1 MSQDIS
7 KKENAGETRK
17 KLLLGAL
24 MIVFVAV
31 MYFQFFTEE
40 ERPVTPAAAARTT
53 QTAGQGQT
61 PGTTATKRPVQS
73 GQEPER
79 IISQPLDL
87 ASMSGKGSAAA
98 GTGRN
103 IFVYPPPPPPPTPK
117 PQPTLPPPPPPPITL
132 FSVNPSGIIARTG
145 DFTLTV
151 FGDKFPGDARLFIEG
166 REYPT
171 TSVSQTEVKAKVP
184 ADAIKRAG
192 NMGVQV
198 RSQSDSKMFSNQLS
212 LNVAEPPAPPYRFI
226 GLIVSSKKTVAVLK
240 AASGEDVFNVSRGD
254 VVGRNWRIINIT
266 PQKIEVEDTNLKI
279 THSINF
285 TGENG

>member
-1 MSQDIS
+1 MSQDLT

-17 KLLLGAL
+17 KLLLGGL

-31 MYFQFFTEE
+31 IYFQFFAEE
-40 ERPVTPAAAARTT
+40 ESPTPPAARVTQAAVQERAAS
-53 QTAGQGQT
+53 TA
-61 PGTTATKRPVQS
+61 AAKRPVQS

-151 FGDKFPGDARLFIEG
+151 FGEKIPGDARLFIEG

-184 ADAIKRAG
+184 ADVIKRAG

-254 VVGRNWRIINIT
+254 VVGKNWRIINIT